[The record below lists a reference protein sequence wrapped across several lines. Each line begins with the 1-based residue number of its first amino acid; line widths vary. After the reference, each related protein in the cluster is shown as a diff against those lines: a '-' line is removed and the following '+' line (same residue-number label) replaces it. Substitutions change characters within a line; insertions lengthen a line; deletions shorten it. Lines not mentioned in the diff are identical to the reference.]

1 MIRFEL
7 LVAEPWDF
15 EGPNGPNRLLVNFDG
30 FIPGQNRADEYM
42 LIKAV
47 MPFQYN
53 NEVVEFMIASAR
65 HSGNTIYEIAEQGGH
80 VDVARIRPNVSII
93 RDRSF
98 MPTDIDHFLIGNLT
112 PLQESNV
119 TDEFR

>member
-7 LVAEPWDF
+7 LVAEPSNF
-15 EGPNGPNRLLVNFDG
+15 EGPDGPNRLLVDFDG

-42 LIKAV
+42 LLKAV

-53 NEVVEFMIASAR
+53 NEIVEFMIASPR
-65 HSGNTIYEIAEQGGH
+65 HRGNTVYEIVEQGGH
-80 VDVARIRPNVSII
+80 VGVARLRPHVSIV

-98 MPTDIDHFLIGNLT
+98 MPTDIDYCFIGNLR

-119 TDEFR
+119 TE